1 MINRRKGMLTTGG
14 LIMKKKKIMGMSGKR
29 DSGPTWF
36 MKKPEEKGTAL
47 RNQEL
52 KQAKIKKRQVWCPK
66 DKPDESGRSARTCMV
81 CFLLGSS

>member
-47 RNQEL
+47 E
-52 KQAKIKKRQVWCPK
+52 
-66 DKPDESGRSARTCMV
+66 ESGTEA
-81 CFLLGSS
+81 GKN